1 MRAHRQKLHSSRA
14 PTRALKFKGA
24 FNSPS
29 HPSFLG
35 PKRSPQITVSDS
47 FFARA
52 SFTHETSLSARILR
66 SPMTAPLWLL
76 PLQEETGGSF
86 TGGAPTSAHTDGSF
100 PGDTAITV
108 PPQRLPQH
116 AMYLPEPSWPHALPW
131 WLPPRRWSP
140 LAASS
145 SPPADTSC
153 GRLPPSGSPF

>member
-1 MRAHRQKLHSSRA
+1 
-14 PTRALKFKGA
+14 
-24 FNSPS
+24 
-29 HPSFLG
+29 
-35 PKRSPQITVSDS
+35 
-47 FFARA
+47 
-52 SFTHETSLSARILR
+52 
-66 SPMTAPLWLL
+66 MTAPLWLL

-153 GRLPPSGSPF
+153 GRLPPPLDLPSDLDGGFLSDVPPPHCVLLSAGEPLSPLGSLLPRESALLSTSAGGGDTTGERGAATS